1 MTSPGGTRRA
11 NNSGHVKRKALS
23 TGELR
28 YQAYWRAR
36 YVGTFATRVEAEQA
50 IELVRLAHAEQAEGA
65 P

>member
-1 MTSPGGTRRA
+1 MSSPGGTRRA
-11 NNSGHVKRKALS
+11 NNSGHVKRKPLS

-36 YVGTFATRVEAEQA
+36 YLGTFETLVAAEQA
-50 IELVRLAHAEQAEGA
+50 IQNVRGLEHAALEA